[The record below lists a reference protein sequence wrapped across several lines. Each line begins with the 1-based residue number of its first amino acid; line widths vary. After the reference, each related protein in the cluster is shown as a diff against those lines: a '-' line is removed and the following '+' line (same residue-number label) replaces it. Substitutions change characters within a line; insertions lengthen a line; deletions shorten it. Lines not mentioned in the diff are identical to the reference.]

1 MGFPRQEY
9 WSGLPFPS
17 PGYLLGSEMEPVSPA
32 LAGRFFTTETL
43 GKPCNYLVIG
53 KSCFF
58 LSSRSVVSA
67 EPSFACLGP
76 FYSILLLRRILM
88 SLLKVFL
95 LDFYFA
101 VYNYHLGKKI
111 CTLPLFPF
119 RPQLAQCYLLLD
131 IFPASFSHNWS
142 FLFKLHDVYD
152 FITFKI
158 LTWIVFFHPYLNF

>member
-1 MGFPRQEY
+1 MSDSFATPWTVARQAPLSMGFPRQEY

-32 LAGRFFTTETL
+32 VAGRFFTTETP

-76 FYSILLLRRILM
+76 FYSSLLLRRILM

-95 LDFYFA
+95 LDLYFA

-119 RPQLAQCYLLLD
+119 RPQLPQCYLLLD
-131 IFPASFSHNWS
+131 MFPASFSHN
-142 FLFKLHDVYD
+142 
-152 FITFKI
+152 
-158 LTWIVFFHPYLNF
+158 